1 MEPSS
6 HFFYSHRLKLQLWD
20 YGGAGKPPLILVHGG
35 LDHARN
41 WDFSA
46 RWFCE
51 QYHVFAY
58 DLRGHGNSQ
67 WASGGAYGLAEHA
80 LDLSALVDIV
90 RMEAPQEPIR
100 IVGHSLGGVVSLL
113 YTGVYPDR
121 VKRLAVIEGWGP
133 PPRFFKPA
141 SERLRKWIE
150 EIRGSEKRESKSYP
164 NLDAAIA
171 RMKEANPHLRDEV
184 ARHLT
189 VHGTNW
195 NADGT
200 LVWKF
205 DNFARVFAPYGQ
217 RVDEVQEVVGHITC
231 PVLLFWGMES
241 WMSDPETDPRA
252 QAVPNSRI
260 VKVPKAGHWLHH
272 DQLETF
278 VSETLGFLAD

>member
-20 YGGAGKPPLILVHGG
+20 YGTAGKPPLVLVHGG

-46 RWFCE
+46 EEFCDR
-51 QYHVFAY
+51 YHVFAY

-67 WASGGAYGLAEHA
+67 WAEGSAYGLAEHVA
-80 LDLSALVDIV
+80 DLSALVDIV
-90 RMEAPQEPIR
+90 RVEKPDEPIR

-113 YTGVYPDR
+113 YTGIYPER
-121 VKRLAVIEGWGP
+121 VQRLAVIEGWGP
-133 PPRFFKPA
+133 PPRFLKEP
-141 SERLRKWIE
+141 SLRLRKWVE
-150 EIRGSEKRESKSYP
+150 DVRKSEKRDGKSYP
-164 NLDAAIA
+164 DLASAIR
-171 RMKEANPHLRDEV
+171 RMKEANPHLKDEV

-205 DNFARVFAPYGQ
+205 DNFARNIAPYGQ
-217 RVDEVQEVVGHITC
+217 RVDDMQEVISHISC
-231 PVLLFWGMES
+231 PVLLFWGTES
-241 WMSDPETDPRA
+241 WMSDPEIDPRA
-252 QAVPNSRI
+252 QAIPNHKI
-260 VKVPKAGHWLHH
+260 VKVPSAGHWLHH
-272 DQLETF
+272 DQLDLF
-278 VSETLGFLAD
+278 VRETLAFLE